1 MTIEH
6 DTSEAPPS
14 LPTARALP
22 RSSAAPPAHAPRDGA
37 TAIEVKNLSKQ
48 FGAFHALDD
57 VSLDVPGGG
66 LLALLGPSGSGKTT
80 LLRIL
85 AGLEHPDRGTATIG
99 GIDLASQSARQRNVG
114 LVFQHYALFR
124 HLDVY
129 ENIAFALRVRN
140 RPQAEVDARVRE
152 LLALI
157 QLESLGRRLPSQL
170 SGGQRQRVALARALA
185 ARPRVLL
192 LDEPF
197 GALDAQVRAELRGW
211 LRRLHDEIHLTTVFV
226 THDQD
231 EAFEVADRVVV
242 MNRGK
247 IEQTGAPAEVFEHPA
262 NDFVMR
268 FLGHV
273 NILEAEL
280 DGGRA
285 RIGDAMIEIAGG
297 GAAAHSHVYVR
308 PHDIDVARVA
318 TTGAL
323 AAHVVRVTPLS
334 GGLKIELTVPSLNS
348 QLRADIDWE
357 RGSALGLRSGDD
369 VFLSLRRAR
378 VFTRDGAAA

>member
-1 MTIEH
+1 M
-6 DTSEAPPS
+6 
-14 LPTARALP
+14 
-22 RSSAAPPAHAPRDGA
+22 
-37 TAIEVKNLSKQ
+37 IEVRGLTKR
-48 FGAFHALDD
+48 FGTFYALDD
-57 VSLDVPGGG
+57 VSLEVPGGG
-66 LLALLGPSGSGKTT
+66 LVALLGPSGSGKTT

-85 AGLEHPDRGTATIG
+85 AGLERPDRGAALIDG
-99 GIDLASQSARQRNVG
+99 VDLAAQSARQRNVG

-129 ENIAFALRVRN
+129 ENIAFALRVRKQ
-140 RPQAEVDARVRE
+140 PQSEVDARVRE
-152 LLALI
+152 LLSLI
-157 QLESLGRRLPSQL
+157 QLESLEHRLPSQL

-231 EAFEVADRVVV
+231 EAFVVADRVVV
-242 MNRGK
+242 MNRGR
-247 IEQTGAPAEVFEHPA
+247 IEQVGAPADVFEQPA

-273 NILEAEL
+273 NVLDAEL
-280 DGGRA
+280 AGDHA
-285 RIGDAMIEIAGG
+285 RIGDVVVALG
-297 GAAAHSHVYVR
+297 GAGASGGANGGANDRSSASAHGDTRGRVYVR
-308 PHDIDVARVA
+308 PHELDIARVPA
-318 TTGAL
+318 EGAL
-323 AAHVVRVTPLS
+323 AARVVRVTPLS
-334 GGLKIELTVPSLNS
+334 GGLKIELSVDRLGSRM
-348 QLRADIDWE
+348 RADLDWE
-357 RGSALGLRSGDD
+357 RGTALGLQSGED

-378 VFTRDGAAA
+378 VLA